1 MQVAFPILET
11 LNIYEIDHLKMIWHH
26 QLKPD
31 SFCKLK
37 ELYITQCQNL
47 EKIFLPNT
55 LRTLSSLEE
64 LRISSCQSMKEVF
77 AMRERNVQETGETV
91 QLKFLDLQS
100 LQNLKYIWSLD
111 SGAIFTFKNLYEVKV
126 GNCNSLK
133 SLFPASVAK
142 DLEQLTLLEIY
153 QCRVEEVVEK
163 EELETSESN
172 FAFPRL
178 TFLRLEQ
185 LPELRSFYRGK
196 CKLRCPL
203 LKELKICNCDKLKI
217 FGTEDTSQQTPFFI
231 DKVRATNILYLC
243 YCGCYSRVYLF

>member
-1 MQVAFPILET
+1 
-11 LNIYEIDHLKMIWHH
+11 MIWHD
-26 QLKPD
+26 QLKPG

-37 ELYITQCQNL
+37 ELYITQCQSL

-55 LRTLSSLEE
+55 LRTLRSLEE
-64 LRISSCQSMKEVF
+64 LRISNCQSTEEVF
-77 AMRERNVQETGETV
+77 AMQGIDVQDTDHTV
-91 QLKFLDLQS
+91 QLKYLDLQS

-111 SGAIFTFKNLYEVKV
+111 CRAIFRFKNLCEVKV
-126 GNCNSLK
+126 GDCNSLK

-142 DLEQLTLLEIY
+142 YLEQLTRLEIY
-153 QCRVEEVVEK
+153 QCGVEEVVEK
-163 EELETSESN
+163 EESETSESN

-217 FGTEDTSQQTPFFI
+217 FGSEDTSQQTPFFI
-231 DKVRATNILYLC
+231 DEVRATNTLC
-243 YCGCYSRVYLF
+243 PLSLLLWML